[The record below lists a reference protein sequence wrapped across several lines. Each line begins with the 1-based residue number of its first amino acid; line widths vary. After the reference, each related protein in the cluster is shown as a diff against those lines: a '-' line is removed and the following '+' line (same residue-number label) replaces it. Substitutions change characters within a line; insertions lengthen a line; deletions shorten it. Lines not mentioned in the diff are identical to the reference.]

1 MNKKTA
7 TANELKVYYIKK
19 AKQYLIDNNIAD
31 PTGRLAQK
39 CAKEAFE
46 FIKGERKS

>member
-7 TANELKVYYIKK
+7 TDNELKAYYLKK
-19 AKQYLIDNNIAD
+19 ARQYLIDNNIED

-46 FIKGERKS
+46 FIKGGRNQ